1 MTDSELTNYFLTGII
16 ANGPWMFGLA
26 LFIGAMGVPLP
37 GTLFVL
43 AVGAFIQQEV
53 MQVSALLAGLGGAIL
68 GDFVSYGLGWLA
80 RAWIVRRWQNAAA
93 WQSAHSTFAR
103 HGGLAI
109 YLSRFLF
116 TPLAIPI
123 NLVAGSSGYPP
134 FRFLLYDISG
144 EITWIILYGGLGY
157 IFGTQWEL
165 VNEYMGNVSG
175 LVIGLIILG
184 GGVYLLRRRHV
195 AEKGRD

>member
-68 GDFVSYGLGWLA
+68 GDFVVM
-80 RAWIVRRWQNAAA
+80 AW
-93 WQSAHSTFAR
+93 
-103 HGGLAI
+103 GG
-109 YLSRFLF
+109 
-116 TPLAIPI
+116 
-123 NLVAGSSGYPP
+123 
-134 FRFLLYDISG
+134 
-144 EITWIILYGGLGY
+144 
-157 IFGTQWEL
+157 
-165 VNEYMGNVSG
+165 
-175 LVIGLIILG
+175 
-184 GGVYLLRRRHV
+184 
-195 AEKGRD
+195 